1 MVSLT
6 PEMAGNTLVALL
18 ISYVVVFIYS
28 IYMAYVGW
36 KQAKVNAQMQEVI
49 TLLKEIRDKNVRR

>member
-6 PEMAGNTLVALL
+6 PEMAGNSIIVMGIVYAIT
-18 ISYVVVFIYS
+18 FIYS

-36 KQAKVNAQMQEVI
+36 KQAKVFRQMERVI
-49 TLLKEIRDKNVRR
+49 VVLEQIRDKR